1 MTKSPRKRGPDV
13 LELVDEPTHGGA
25 VAGVFLTPAPAVESF
40 DDFYRREYPR
50 LLVLARVLAGDSS
63 AEDIAQ
69 ESMLVAYRQW
79 TRIALLDSP
88 VGYVR
93 GICAHKA
100 VSWGRRLT
108 AERRAVRRLAGRRA
122 VMVEPLP
129 ADSERFWSEVRR
141 LPRRQAQVT
150 ALFYALDL
158 SVAAV
163 SVALGCA
170 EGTVKVHLSRARAEL
185 TRRLETTEDLS

>member
-1 MTKSPRKRGPDV
+1 MTKPLRKRGPDV
-13 LELVDEPTHGGA
+13 LELVEEPAHGRPLA
-25 VAGVFLTPAPAVESF
+25 SVFVTPAVAVESF

-50 LLVLARVLAGDSS
+50 LLVRARVLAGDAS

-79 TRIALLDSP
+79 TRIAQLDSP

-108 AERRAVRRLAGRRA
+108 AERRALRRLAGRRA
-122 VMVEPLP
+122 VVVDPLP
-129 ADSERFWSEVRR
+129 ADS
-141 LPRRQAQVT
+141 
-150 ALFYALDL
+150 
-158 SVAAV
+158 
-163 SVALGCA
+163 
-170 EGTVKVHLSRARAEL
+170 
-185 TRRLETTEDLS
+185 